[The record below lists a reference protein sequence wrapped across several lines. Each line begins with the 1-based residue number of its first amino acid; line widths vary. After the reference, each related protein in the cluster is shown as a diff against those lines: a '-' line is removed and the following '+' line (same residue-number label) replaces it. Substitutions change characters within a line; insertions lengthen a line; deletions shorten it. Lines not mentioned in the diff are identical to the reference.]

1 MDNIYFLFQQFVQFS
16 IMYIYFL
23 LSGRSLYITLSKFNF
38 INEEESSTI
47 LNINKQFL
55 FPILGIFYTG
65 NLLVLIN
72 FLLPLKSPIIFL
84 ILFIFLLPNL
94 YRLNFTNLLYFE
106 FKKILYYFIIPS
118 LLLITSYDIL
128 FHYDAGYYHLN
139 NQNWLRE
146 SNLILGFVN
155 IFWAFGMSSIYE
167 YISAILWFDDIF
179 LFLHYLN
186 LIFIQFFFVSISE
199 NIISSKNNLLKNG
212 SVLLLLF
219 SILDNFGLGGGRNG
233 FIYIQGIGKQ
243 DIPVAILFYF
253 LSLMMISF
261 IMTKKIREIE
271 IVILSLLGFFI
282 FQIKVSG
289 VLVGILYF
297 TMILILVGSKNFT
310 FKKILFLQIPAS
322 VIGLIWLLKTY
333 LLTGCFIF
341 PLDITCVNNF
351 SWYVPDSTK
360 AYELISKESSLNYDF
375 VVPFTDWFNTFFNYT
390 FYKNTYLNFITSF
403 GLLYLVKK
411 IIFNKDKFLKDAF
424 FIVVIY
430 ILSNVTYLILYGP
443 IPRYS
448 IGVSLL
454 SIALLGLFTS
464 DLRIYFNKYI
474 SYILIFLSVALLVRS
489 NSYAAFLTD
498 SSLLLFN
505 PVEEAKYVKYNND
518 WYLPDTGDQCWINL
532 KCSMAQD
539 DVYIDDTSFFKV
551 AYK

>member
-1 MDNIYFLFQQFVQFS
+1 M
-16 IMYIYFL
+16 
-23 LSGRSLYITLSKFNF
+23 TLSKFNF
-38 INEEESSTI
+38 INEEESITI
-47 LNINKQFL
+47 LNINKQLL

-72 FLLPLKSPIIFL
+72 FLLPLKSPIVFL

-94 YRLNFTNLLYFE
+94 YSLNFTNLMYFE
-106 FKKILYYFIIPS
+106 FKKILYYFIIPG
-118 LLLITSYDIL
+118 LLLISSYDIL

-167 YISAILWFDDIF
+167 YISAILWFDDTF

-199 NIISSKNNLLKNG
+199 NIISSKNNLLRNG

-297 TMILILVGSKNFT
+297 IMILILVRSKNFT

-360 AYELISKESSLNYDF
+360 AYELISKESSLNYDLL
-375 VVPFTDWFNTFFNYT
+375 VPFTDWFYTFFKYT

-403 GLLYLVKK
+403 GLLFLVKK
-411 IIFNKDKFLKDAF
+411 FIFNKDKFLKDTF

-430 ILSNVTYLILYGP
+430 ILSNITYLIFYGP

-464 DLRIYFNKYI
+464 DLKIYFNKYI

-489 NSYAAFLTD
+489 NSYVAFLTD

-518 WYLPDTGDQCWINL
+518 WYLPDSGDQCWINL
-532 KCSMAQD
+532 KCSMARD
-539 DVYIDDTSFFKV
+539 DVFIDDTSFFKV